1 MARPTVVVF
10 AVAGVLAASTAQ
22 GQDVKELRAVGQG
35 RALYLTYCASCH
47 GTDARGALTG
57 TDHLRTPDLTTIGA
71 RDGRFVPAHV
81 SMHIDGRMDAGAGE
95 SEMPCWGAAF
105 SRRGVVRDDGR
116 AAVRVWTLTR
126 YIAFVQQAEPVF
138 VR

>member
-1 MARPTVVVF
+1 MNRLFVF
-10 AVAGVLAASTAQ
+10 VAAAGLLAAGTARA
-22 GQDVKELRAVGQG
+22 QDVKKLRAIGQG
-35 RALYLTYCASCH
+35 RALYLVYCASCH

-57 TDHLRTPDLTTIGA
+57 TNHLSTPDLTPIGT

-81 SMHIDGRMDAGAGE
+81 SMHIDGRMDASASE
-95 SEMPCWGAAF
+95 SDMPCWGAAF

-116 AAVRVWTLTR
+116 AAARVWTLTK
-126 YIAFVQQAEPVF
+126 YVAFVQQAEPVV

>member
-1 MARPTVVVF
+1 MNRLVVF
-10 AVAGVLAASTAQ
+10 VAAAGLLAASASRA
-22 GQDVKELRAVGQG
+22 QDVKELRAIGQG
-35 RALYLTYCASCH
+35 RALYLMYCASCH

-57 TDHLRTPDLTTIGA
+57 TNHLSTPDLTTIGA

-81 SMHIDGRMDAGAGE
+81 SMHIDGRMDASASE
-95 SEMPCWGAAF
+95 SDMPCWGAAF

-116 AAVRVWTLTR
+116 AAARVWTLTK
-126 YIAFVQQAEPVF
+126 YVAFVQQAEPVV